1 MFTEELTLG
10 SQSLDGAIKTTNF
23 LKIPGESAAGQAN
36 ILRTFFAFPRQFS
49 ALYSKSRD
57 LFPGVPR

>member
-23 LKIPGESAAGQAN
+23 LKIPGESAAG
-36 ILRTFFAFPRQFS
+36 
-49 ALYSKSRD
+49 
-57 LFPGVPR
+57 